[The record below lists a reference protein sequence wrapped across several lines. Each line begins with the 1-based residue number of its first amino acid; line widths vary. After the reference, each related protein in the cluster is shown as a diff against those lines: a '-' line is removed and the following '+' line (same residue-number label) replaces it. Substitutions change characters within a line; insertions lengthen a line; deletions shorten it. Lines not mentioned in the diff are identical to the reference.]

1 MDELWNRLWT
11 DIVARHS
18 GPMHL
23 RVYLQPAMAAFFA
36 IRDGMKDAKN
46 GRPPYFWS
54 VLTNSDERRAL
65 LKDGWKSVAKV
76 FTMALIIDLI
86 YQLFV
91 VHEFH
96 PGEWVIVAILL
107 AIVPYVILRGPVN
120 RLFSL
125 GGSKPTGGTTS
136 QS

>member
-1 MDELWNRLWT
+1 MDEWNRLWT
-11 DIVARHS
+11 DIASRHA

-23 RVYLQPAMAAFFA
+23 RVYLQPAVAAFFA

-54 VLTNSDERRAL
+54 VLTDSGERRTL

-76 FTMALIIDLI
+76 FIMALVIDFI
-86 YQLFV
+86 YQAFV

-96 PGEWVIVAILL
+96 PVEALIVAVLL
-107 AIVPYVILRGPVN
+107 AIFPYLLLRGPVN
-120 RLFSL
+120 RLLSM
-125 GGSKPTGGTTS
+125 GRSKPTGGTTS
-136 QS
+136 RS